1 MPNPTGPD
9 ERMEQTL
16 GNLLRIGVV
25 VSAAVV
31 LVGGTMFLIHHGWE
45 RADYRNF
52 GQGAPLETRSI
63 SGIWSETLALHA
75 RGVIQL
81 GLLLLIA
88 TPVLR
93 VAFSVL
99 GFARQRD
106 WLYVLLTLI
115 VLGLLL
121 YSFFGGHT

>member
-1 MPNPTGPD
+1 
-9 ERMEQTL
+9 
-16 GNLLRIGVV
+16 
-25 VSAAVV
+25 VSAAIVIF
-31 LVGGTMFLIHHGWE
+31 GGVMFLIHHGTE

-52 GQGAPLETRSI
+52 GDGAPLRTRTI
-63 SGIWSETLALHA
+63 SGIWSATLAFDAL
-75 RGVIQL
+75 GVIQL

-88 TPVLR
+88 TPVAR

-106 WLYVLLTLI
+106 YLYVLLTLI

-121 YSFFGGHT
+121 YSFFGGHG